1 MYAFNAR
8 NVADPETY
16 DDLQRLEIGNKFM
29 KYYGF
34 YVYEADSVT
43 TGELQAMNRITH
55 SNMPFPDE
63 GVAMSQINGKHQ
75 GWSRSLFSEI
85 FKDLNTS

>member
-1 MYAFNAR
+1 MGIALNPMLPYCRNVSKFKTINQASVWILYAFNAR

-16 DDLQRLEIGNKFM
+16 DDLQRLEIGNKFV

-55 SNMPFPDE
+55 SNMP
-63 GVAMSQINGKHQ
+63 
-75 GWSRSLFSEI
+75 L
-85 FKDLNTS
+85 